1 MIKIARPSCPNHV
14 ALANGNYKAPLNK
27 EALKSASFGKCMYC
41 ESKIPHIDHAH
52 VEHIKPKATGKFPHL
67 KFVWENLGYCC
78 AKCNGS
84 KSDKYDASTPYIN
97 PYDENPEDH
106 LVFLGWLIYS
116 KRGSERGDLTIFD
129 ISLNRPELVE
139 RRKERIEKILAAING
154 CFRTKNQH
162 LRDAAIKSL
171 IQESEPNKEYS
182 FAVKSVLKLQS
193 IIP

>member
-1 MIKIARPSCPNHV
+1 MIKISRPGCPDPV
-14 ALANGNYKAPLNK
+14 ALANGNYKVPQNK

-52 VEHIKPKATGKFPHL
+52 VEHIKPKAIGKFPHL
-67 KFVWENLGYCC
+67 AFVWENLGYAC

-84 KSDKYDASTPYIN
+84 KSDKYDPSAPYLN

-106 LVFLGWLIYS
+106 LMVLGWLIFC
-116 KRGSERGDLTIFD
+116 KTGSERGELTISD

-139 RRKERIEKILAAING
+139 RRKERIEKILNAING
-154 CFRTKNQH
+154 CFRTQNQSLH
-162 LRDAAIKSL
+162 DAAIKSL
-171 IQESEPNKEYS
+171 IQESEPSTEYS
-182 FAVKSVLKLQS
+182 LAVKSVLRLQQ